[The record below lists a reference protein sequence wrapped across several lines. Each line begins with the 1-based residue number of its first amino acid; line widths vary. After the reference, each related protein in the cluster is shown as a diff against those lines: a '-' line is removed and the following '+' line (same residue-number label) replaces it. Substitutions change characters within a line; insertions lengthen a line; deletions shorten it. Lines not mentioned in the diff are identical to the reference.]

1 MALVDVSAARRAG
14 IETFGDPVLYQPA
27 GGEPFELPLAVYMA
41 PLETFDIGGGEAV
54 ASTTAP
60 TLGVNLSD
68 FPEGVE
74 PAVGDTLVR
83 EGITWRVADVQFDGV
98 GGAKLPLHRFD

>member
-1 MALVDVSAARRAG
+1 MALVDVGAARRAG

-27 GGEPFELPLAVYMA
+27 GGVAFTLALAVYMA
-41 PLETFDIGGGEAV
+41 PPETFDLGSGEAV

-60 TLGVNLSD
+60 TLGVNLAD

-74 PAVGDTLVR
+74 PKVGDTLVR
-83 EGITWRVADVQFDGV
+83 QGVTWRVADVKRDGE
-98 GGAKLPLHRFD
+98 GGATLPLHRYD